1 MYLSIIIPAYNEERN
16 LKRGVLEDIWDYLT
30 KQKYSREVWLVD
42 DGSEDETLQMVEN
55 FTKGHQGFH
64 LLRESHRGKAT
75 AILAGMEKAR
85 GEVVLFCDLDQST
98 PVSEIEKFLPKLKEG
113 YEVVIGWRKT
123 RHKTPW
129 TRRMVSGAYMVLKR
143 LFLNLPYHDTQCG
156 FKAFR
161 REVWEKILPE
171 FEMYRGISHIRHA
184 ELISASSARLE
195 IPKRVRDDRRET
207 KGSLPNAGF
216 DLELLYLA
224 KRMGLKVAEVE
235 VEWTHRESEVSSLRI
250 AWLGAR
256 DVLKIWWKVA
266 K

>member
-30 KQKYSREVWLVD
+30 KQKYPWEVWLVD
-42 DGSEDETLQMVEN
+42 DGSEDETPQMVKN
-55 FTKGHQGFH
+55 FTKNHQGCH
-64 LLRESHRGKAT
+64 LLKEKHRGKAT

-143 LFLNLPYHDTQCG
+143 LFLNLPYRDTQCG
-156 FKAFR
+156 FKTFR
-161 REVWEKILPE
+161 REVWEKISPKLKIYQLGGKPV
-171 FEMYRGISHIRHA
+171 RGA
-184 ELISASSARLE
+184 
-195 IPKRVRDDRRET
+195 V
-207 KGSLPNAGF
+207 PNAGF
-216 DLELLYLA
+216 DLELLYLT

-256 DVLKIWWKVA
+256 DVLKIWWVNLKGNY
-266 K
+266 